1 MRTRYNYGG
10 RYSYGGRYRNGGGPL
25 NSLMKKYE
33 HGGPHD
39 DAASTAGIED
49 LGDLFATL
57 EAKELPERYA
67 EDIAEDFIR
76 VRGVD
81 DTRQGRIDALREQ
94 NIGRSLDHPDSPQP
108 TRFYIDG
115 REFNLEDVELGGF
128 DEEKGIMNP
137 NVLTL
142 PADIYDDMERGR
154 IDKQSMLRVLGAYY
168 ARGGDPGAS
177 SETQVNTY
185 PMFIRGEEDEPRVE
199 KGDPPRGG
207 RPPRTRKGGLEFDF
221 KRPPRPQA
229 PRYSR
234 GSGGGNRRQPLFKSG
249 QHGRMGRQT

>member
-33 HGGPHD
+33 NGGPND
-39 DAASTAGIED
+39 VASAAGIED

-57 EAKELPERYA
+57 EATKLPERYA

-81 DTRQGRIDALREQ
+81 DTRQQRIDSLREQ

-108 TRFYIDG
+108 QRFYIDG
-115 REFNLEDVELGGF
+115 REFYLEDVELGDF
-128 DEEKGIMNP
+128 DEETGIMNP

-142 PADIYDDMERGR
+142 PADIYDDIESGR
-154 IDKQSMLRVLGAYY
+154 LNKHSMMKVLGAYY
-168 ARGGDPGAS
+168 GRGGNPGSS
-177 SETQVNTY
+177 SETQVETS
-185 PMFIRGEEDEPRVE
+185 PLFIRGEEDEPRVE
-199 KGDPPRGG
+199 TGDPPRGG
-207 RPPRTRKGGLEFDF
+207 RPPRTRKGGIEFSF

-229 PRYSR
+229 PKYTR
-234 GSGGGNRRQPLFKSG
+234 GSGRGDRRRPLFRGG